1 MSAPRLVIAAVP
13 IVLLAACTPTKLPP
27 AADTTATAVS
37 APTAPDRDVVRR
49 QIEAADSQMAAA
61 MGKGDTVGMYA
72 AYADDAVMMMPG
84 TAPLHGRA
92 EMTKSLNAM
101 MAQMTL
107 KDPKFHIEDVLV
119 GGDLAVETG
128 TYEWTVQPKKGKA
141 MPDKG
146 SYVTVWQRQ
155 ADGSWKIIRDI
166 SNSARAGT

>member
-1 MSAPRLVIAAVP
+1 MSTSRLAIAAVP
-13 IVLLAACTPTKLPP
+13 ILLLVACTPTKSLP
-27 AADTTATAVS
+27 ASDSTATTVN
-37 APTAPDRDVVRR
+37 APAAPDRDAVRR
-49 QIEAADSQMAAA
+49 QIEAADSAMAAA
-61 MGKGDTVGMYA
+61 MGNGDTVGMYA

-92 EMTKSLNAM
+92 EMTRSLNAM

-146 SYVTVWQRQ
+146 SYVTIWQRQ

-166 SNSARAGT
+166 SNSSRAGS

>member
-1 MSAPRLVIAAVP
+1 MPRPHLAIAAVP
-13 IVLLAACTPTKLPP
+13 LVMLAACTPTKLPP
-27 AADTTATAVS
+27 AADTTSATVS
-37 APTAPDRDVVRR
+37 APAASDRDAVRR
-49 QIEAADSQMAAA
+49 QIEAADSQMAVA

-84 TAPLHGRA
+84 SAAMHGRA
-92 EMTKSLNAM
+92 EMTKAMNVM

-141 MPDKG
+141 FPDKG
-146 SYVTVWQRQ
+146 KYITIWQRQ
-155 ADGSWKIIRDI
+155 GDGSWKIVRDI
-166 SNSARAGT
+166 SNSDRAGT

>member
-1 MSAPRLVIAAVP
+1 MSRPRLAIAAVP

-27 AADTTATAVS
+27 AADTTSAVVS
-37 APTAPDRDVVRR
+37 TPAAPDRDAVRR

-84 TAPLHGRA
+84 TAPLRGRA
-92 EMTKSLNAM
+92 EMTRSLNAM

-166 SNSARAGT
+166 SNSGRAGT

>member
-1 MSAPRLVIAAVP
+1 MSIRLPFAAVP

-27 AADTTATAVS
+27 ASDTTATAVS
-37 APTAPDRDVVRR
+37 VATTPDRNSVRR
-49 QIEAADSQMAAA
+49 QIEAADSAMAAA
-61 MGKGDTVGMYA
+61 MGRGDTVGMYA

-84 TAPLHGRA
+84 SAALHGRA
-92 EMTKSLNAM
+92 EMTRSLNAM
-101 MAQMTL
+101 MAQLTL

-146 SYVTVWQRQ
+146 NYVTVWQRQ

-166 SNSARAGT
+166 SNSGRAAT

>member
-1 MSAPRLVIAAVP
+1 MSRPRLAIAAVP
-13 IVLLAACTPTKLPP
+13 ILLLAACTPTKSLP
-27 AADTTATAVS
+27 AADTTATTVS
-37 APTAPDRDVVRR
+37 APAAPDKDAVRR

-61 MGKGDTVGMYA
+61 MGKGDTIGMYA

-84 TAPLHGRA
+84 SAALHGRA
-92 EMTKSLNAM
+92 EMTRSMNAM

-141 MPDKG
+141 FPDKG
-146 SYVTVWQRQ
+146 KYVTIWQRQ
-155 ADGSWKIIRDI
+155 GDGSWKIVRDI
-166 SNSARAGT
+166 SNSDQAGT

>member
-1 MSAPRLVIAAVP
+1 MSRPLLAIAAVP

-27 AADTTATAVS
+27 AADTTSAVIS
-37 APTAPDRDVVRR
+37 APAAPDRDAVRR

-61 MGKGDTVGMYA
+61 MGQGDTVGMYA
-72 AYADDAVMMMPG
+72 AYTDDAVMKMPG
-84 TAPLHGRA
+84 TATLHGRA
-92 EMTKSLNAM
+92 EMGKVMNAM

-141 MPDKG
+141 FPDKG
-146 SYVTVWQRQ
+146 KYVTVWQRQ
-155 ADGSWKIIRDI
+155 GDGSWKIVRDI
-166 SNSARAGT
+166 SNSDRAGT

>member
-1 MSAPRLVIAAVP
+1 MSRPSLAIAAVP
-13 IVLLAACTPTKLPP
+13 IALLVACTPTKLPP
-27 AADTTATAVS
+27 ARDTTSAVVS
-37 APTAPDRDVVRR
+37 TPAAPDRDAVRR
-49 QIEAADSQMAAA
+49 QIEAVDSQMAAA

-84 TAPLHGRA
+84 SAALHGRA
-92 EMTKSLNAM
+92 EMGKVMNAM

-128 TYEWTVQPKKGKA
+128 TYEWTVQPKKGRA

-166 SNSARAGT
+166 SNSGRAGT